1 MRFTIALLLLALWP
15 GAARAAWHEASSEH
29 FVVYADQSEKQIREF
44 SERLE
49 RYHSALALAVPFNA
63 PPPSP
68 SNRVIV
74 FVVENEREVRQLY
87 GEGGGNVAGFYS
99 ARPGGSFAI
108 VPRVK
113 TGGSKTDFS
122 MIVLLHEYAHHYLIS
137 NVAFAMPRWMSE
149 GAAQFFAAATFRDD
163 GSLILAEPSLHALQ
177 MLAYGRDVP
186 VEELLIPSGKRLDQD
201 GFYGKSWLL
210 YHYLMRDTARDGQ
223 MRQYLQ
229 SLLEGRGLER
239 AARETFGDFDKLEQE
254 LGAYSRQRKMMALQA
269 SAEALKTGEI
279 HVRAMRAGEAEAMPW
294 RIRSHR
300 GVDEEEAKQV
310 VAGLRAVAQRH
321 PGDPAVLAALAEAEF
336 DAGDDHA
343 AIAAADRALAIDP
356 GQVNAYVQ
364 KGYAL
369 FRMAEDADDPAEAY
383 EAAVQPFLA
392 LNKVENDHPLPLI
405 YYFRSQTAQGGEVP
419 QIAKDAL
426 AQAVGLAP
434 FDMGLRMNLA
444 MQFVRDGDFPMA
456 RRHFLPI
463 AYHPHGGDMANRV
476 QTVLER
482 IDKDGEIDPLQ
493 VQRLLSGP
501 AGDTDN
507 QAKDDEA
514 GEESDEG

>member
-1 MRFTIALLLLALWP
+1 MRYLLALLAFVLCP
-15 GAARAAWHEASSEH
+15 AAANAAWHEASSEH

-49 RYHSALALAVPFNA
+49 RYHSALELAVPFKA

-68 SNRVIV
+68 SNRVFV
-74 FVVENEREVRQLY
+74 FVVDNIREVEKLY
-87 GEGGGNVAGFYS
+87 GEGGDSIAGFYS

-113 TGGSKTDFS
+113 TSGRETDFS

-137 NVAFAMPRWMSE
+137 NVGFAMPRWMSE
-149 GAAQFFAAATFRDD
+149 GAAQFFAAATFRND
-163 GSLILAEPSLHALQ
+163 GSLVLAQPSLHALR

-229 SLLEGRGLER
+229 ALLEGRGLER
-239 AARETFGDFDKLEQE
+239 AARETFGDFDKLEKE
-254 LGAYSRQRKMMALQA
+254 LGAYSRQRKMMALLVNA
-269 SAEALKTGEI
+269 DALRTGDI
-279 HVRAMRAGEAEAMPW
+279 QIRAMRDGETEAMPW

-300 GVDEEEAKQV
+300 GVDEDQAKEV
-310 VAGLRAVAQRH
+310 VAGLREVAARY
-321 PGDPAVLAALAEAEF
+321 PDDPAVLSALAEAEF
-336 DAGDDHA
+336 DAGDDDA
-343 AIAAADRALAIDP
+343 AIAAADRALARDP

-369 FRMAEDADDPAEAY
+369 FRKADDADDPAQAY
-383 EAAVQPFLA
+383 EEAVQPFLA
-392 LNKVENDHPLPLI
+392 LNKIENDHPLPLI

-444 MQFVRDGDFPMA
+444 MQMLRDRDFAMA

-463 AYHPHGGDMANRV
+463 AYNPHGGDMAGRV
-476 QTVLER
+476 QAVVER
-482 IDKDGEIDPLQ
+482 IDEDGEIDPLQ
-493 VQRLLSGP
+493 VQMLLRGP
-501 AGDTDN
+501 AEVTLDTG
-507 QAKDDEA
+507 A
-514 GEESDEG
+514 EEKEE